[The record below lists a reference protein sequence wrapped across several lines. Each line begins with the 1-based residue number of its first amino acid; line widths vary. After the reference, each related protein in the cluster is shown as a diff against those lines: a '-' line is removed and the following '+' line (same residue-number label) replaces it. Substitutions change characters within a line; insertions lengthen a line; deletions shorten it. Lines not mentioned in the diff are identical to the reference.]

1 MTRHVTGGRTGVPLV
16 AIKPTSKEHN
26 SKSMN
31 DTTSTH
37 HHHQHQ
43 PHNHDNDES
52 SSEDPLLE
60 GSVSFDENE
69 TAIDDLDVWNPEDPR
84 YTPPVE
90 DMEKGDLQRYME
102 DETYLAPGDHRSYVF
117 MLVQSAF
124 PDWNIPRKT
133 PYFENE
139 MKELKD
145 KKPREYQALKIVKR
159 LLVKEIR
166 RRDDSLG
173 RNSKNKTI
181 SALFGELERLPLRDP
196 RDVFY
201 LKNREREL
209 RATIRTFLQRR
220 SDFEKS
226 RDAAAADGRQVDM
239 AGSHR
244 AASTAHRNPITSM
257 TTTPGNRPSQ
267 GAHSCTVLFSQRPS
281 AVIRASTAAGP
292 DRNIILMN
300 STLDK
305 LLVEVSKLSQAVTRI
320 ADTMVAVR
328 QEAKSVE
335 DEELRKELAS
345 LKRERRELQIVWAKE
360 PDPASKHTLLSL
372 IEGMNEEIA
381 EITVK
386 RQRLA

>member
-1 MTRHVTGGRTGVPLV
+1 MSDP
-16 AIKPTSKEHN
+16 S
-26 SKSMN
+26 
-31 DTTSTH
+31 H
-37 HHHQHQ
+37 HHHQNHQ
-43 PHNHDNDES
+43 HRPTHHDDDES
-52 SSEDPLLE
+52 SSDDPLLDD
-60 GSVSFDENE
+60 SVSFDENE
-69 TAIDDLDVWNPEDPR
+69 TPVDDLDVWNPEDPR

-90 DMEKGDLQRYME
+90 DIEKGDLQRCME

-117 MLVQSAF
+117 MVVQSAF

-133 PYFENE
+133 PYAENE

-181 SALFGELERLPLRDP
+181 SALFEELERLPLRDP
-196 RDVFY
+196 RDVLY
-201 LKNREREL
+201 LKYREREL
-209 RATIRTFLQRR
+209 RATIRAFLQRR

-244 AASTAHRNPITSM
+244 AAPAAQRNSTSR
-257 TTTPGNRPSQ
+257 TTTPGSRPSQ
-267 GAHSCTVLFSQRPS
+267 GAHSRTVSSPQRPS
-281 AVIRASTAAGP
+281 AANHASTATGP
-292 DRNIILMN
+292 DRNSILMN
-300 STLDK
+300 NTLDK
-305 LLVEVSKLSQAVTRI
+305 LLVEVSKLSHAVTRI

-360 PDPASKHTLLSL
+360 PDPASKQTLLGL
-372 IEGMNEEIA
+372 IEGMQEEIA
-381 EITVK
+381 EITAK